1 MESTNKDTLNKISD
15 IKAQIILYEKEY
27 ITSNNKLFKFVQKKR
42 FRKKYN
48 QIKYSILLL
57 VKNSDYYEFERDI
70 LTNNEL
76 EIELFNNKHFEFISE
91 LIKFYNLHIIPLIK
105 LASKLDLIT
114 RLQYN
119 LVKKISKK
127 ITNVWKIDNVF
138 YELYENEYLIIPS
151 SSETNY
157 FFNMLDI
164 IIEEIKNISKET
176 QINKNNILDDKNYLK
191 LFNEYKKIINSNLI
205 FLE

>member
-1 MESTNKDTLNKISD
+1 METTNKDTLNKISD
-15 IKAQIILYEKEY
+15 IKAKILLYEKEY
-27 ITSNNKLFKFVQKKR
+27 IKSNNKLFKFVQKNK

-176 QINKNNILDDKNYLK
+176 QINKNNILNDKNYLK
-191 LFNEYKKIINSNLI
+191 LFNQYKKIINSNLI